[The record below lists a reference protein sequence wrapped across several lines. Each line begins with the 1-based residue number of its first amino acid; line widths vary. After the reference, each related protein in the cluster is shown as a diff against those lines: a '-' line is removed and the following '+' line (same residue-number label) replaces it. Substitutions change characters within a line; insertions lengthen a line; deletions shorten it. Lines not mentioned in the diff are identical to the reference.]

1 MPDLNK
7 VFLMGRLTKDPELR
21 YTAGGAAWP
30 TCGSPS
36 TGFTRWQSGEKK
48 EEVCY
53 VTVVVWRK
61 TPRPWASFSTRA
73 IPFRGGLPAERSWET
88 EDKQKR
94 SVMEV
99 VADRIQFLNRGK
111 GGSGESA
118 PTRKTRERPRADP
131 LLPRVAVRKT
141 SPFNLIAGR
150 MALTNPIHR
159 YKEKENG
166 REKRKSP
173 PPS

>member
-21 YTAGGAAWP
+21 YTAGGAAVANLRVAINRVY
-30 TCGSPS
+30 SL
-36 TGFTRWQSGEKK
+36 QSGEKK

-61 TPRPWASFSTRA
+61 T
-73 IPFRGGLPAERSWET
+73 AEAVGEFLHKGDPLFVEGYLQSRSWET

-111 GGSGESA
+111 GGSGETA
-118 PTRKTRERPRADP
+118 PHAEDEGAPQGGPASSSSGSEEDI
-131 LLPRVAVRKT
+131 
-141 SPFNLIAGR
+141 PF
-150 MALTNPIHR
+150 
-159 YKEKENG
+159 
-166 REKRKSP
+166 
-173 PPS
+173 